1 MVEIDHGMGVRTRY
15 AHQQTLLVEKG
26 QKVEVGTKVGLV
38 GSSGRSSG
46 PHLHYEILIDGKAV
60 DPTNFLTAGRYV
72 LKR

>member
-1 MVEIDHGMGVRTRY
+1 MGVRTRY
-15 AHQQTLLVEKG
+15 AHLQSIAVEKG
-26 QKVEVGTKVGLV
+26 QKVEAGGKVGLV

>member
-1 MVEIDHGMGVRTRY
+1 MVLGVAGAGGKGHGVT
-15 AHQQTLLVEKG
+15 
-26 QKVEVGTKVGLV
+26 
-38 GSSGRSSG
+38 GSGGGCSG